1 MIKYSVLNNTLRYM
15 REHDSREQG
24 QSEGEE
30 DTA

>member
-1 MIKYSVLNNTLRYM
+1 MVKYSVLLNTLRYM

-24 QSEGEE
+24 QGEGKE